1 MAQPRSNNSHERPKN
16 LRLVLL
22 RIWKYLAAY
31 KSMLSAAILI
41 ALASN
46 LFALVGPTL
55 SGYAINSIEPGVG
68 RVDFRSVFF
77 YCGLMFLF
85 YLLSSALSYVLATIM
100 IKLSQRVIYQ
110 LRKDVQGKLL
120 ALRAG
125 YFDTHQA
132 GDIVSHIS
140 YDIDTIATSLSN
152 DLIQVSAS
160 AITVVGSLAMMLILS
175 PPLVL
180 VFAVSIPISLLF
192 TRYVARKVHPLYR
205 RRSQKLGA
213 LNGYVEEIVS
223 GHKTIKA
230 YNRELAFTERFDAKN
245 GEAVEAY
252 YQAEYHNSIMGPSV
266 NFVNNLSLTL
276 ISVFGAIMY
285 MRGIIR
291 LGDLSSF
298 VLYSRKFSGPIN
310 EMANIVNEIQSACA
324 AAERVFAILDEL
336 PEPPDAPGAVEAA
349 GAAALAGEAAGA
361 GEATGA
367 AGAGGMAAAGV
378 TGAAAYTSAG
388 ALGAAANAGAT
399 GAAKAMGAATAT
411 AGEAA
416 GATGATASAGAGGMA
431 AAGATGG
438 SEAVIAAASAGGA
451 QPVIAAAWTT
461 GGGLVEMRGVG
472 FGYTPDKKIIRSLD
486 LTAPPGS
493 LIAIVGQTGAG
504 KTTIV
509 NLLMRF
515 YDPDSG
521 AISLDGRNIMALTRE
536 SLRRSFAL
544 VLQDT
549 WLFHGTVAENIAY
562 GNKRATEGQIV
573 AAAKAA
579 KIHSFITQLP
589 LGYRTVLSE
598 DGLNISQGQKQLIA
612 IARAMLIDA
621 RILILDEA
629 TSNVDTH
636 TEFLIQEAMRRLMSG
651 KTCFVIAHRLSTIR
665 NADRILVVSGGDVVE
680 SGTHGELLQGKGVY
694 AAMYASQFE

>member
-1 MAQPRSNNSHERPKN
+1 

-22 RIWKYLAAY
+22 RIWKYLAAH
-31 KSMLSAAILI
+31 KPML
-41 ALASN
+41 ALALCMALLGN
-46 LFALVGPTL
+46 LLALVGPTL
-55 SGYAINSIEPGVG
+55 SGYAINSIEPGAG
-68 RVDFRSVFF
+68 RVDFGSVFF
-77 YCGLMFLF
+77 YCGLMFGF
-85 YLLSSALSYVLATIM
+85 YLLSSALGYALSVIM
-100 IKLSQRVIYQ
+100 IRLSQLVIYQ
-110 LRKDVQGKLL
+110 LRKDVQSKLL
-120 ALRAG
+120 TLRTS
-125 YFDTHQA
+125 YFDRYQA

-140 YDIDTIATSLSN
+140 YDIDTLATSLSN
-152 DLIQVSAS
+152 DLIQASAS
-160 AITVVGSLAMMLILS
+160 AITVLGSLAMMILLS

-180 VFAVSIPISLLF
+180 VFAVSIPVSVLF
-192 TRYVARKVHPLYR
+192 TRHMARKVHPLYR
-205 RRSQKLGA
+205 RRSQKLGV
-213 LNGYVEEIVS
+213 LNGYVEEIIS

-230 YNRELAFTERFDAKN
+230 YNREKTFLARFDEKN
-245 GEAVEAY
+245 GDAVEAY
-252 YQAEYHNSIMGPSV
+252 YQAEYHNSAMGPSV

-285 MRGIIR
+285 MNGMIR

-336 PEPPDAPGAVEAA
+336 PEPPDAEGAADAAEIA
-349 GAAALAGEAAGA
+349 GAAGGAGA
-361 GEATGA
+361 WGAEAGGA
-367 AGAGGMAAAGV
+367 AGMA
-378 TGAAAYTSAG
+378 
-388 ALGAAANAGAT
+388 
-399 GAAKAMGAATAT
+399 
-411 AGEAA
+411 
-416 GATGATASAGAGGMA
+416 A
-431 AAGATGG
+431 AAGATGTAG
-438 SEAVIAAASAGGA
+438 IAPANAAMATVGAKAESMSGAAIAASMAVAAGAVAATNMVAAAGTTGATDMAAAASAAGA
-451 QPVIAAAWTT
+451 GRV
-461 GGGLVEMRGVG
+461 GGLVEMRGVE
-472 FGYTPDKKIIRSLD
+472 FGYAPDKKIIRSLD

-493 LIAIVGQTGAG
+493 LIAIVGQTGSG
-504 KTTIV
+504 KTTII

-521 AISLDGRNIMALTRE
+521 RISLDGRDISLLTRRG
-536 SLRRSFAL
+536 LRKSFAL

-562 GNKRATEGQIV
+562 GNQSATESQII

-579 KIHSFITQLP
+579 KIHSFIMQLP
-589 LGYRTVLSE
+589 MGYRTVLSE

-636 TEFLIQEAMRRLMSG
+636 TEFLIQEAMRKLMSG

-665 NADRILVVSGGDVVE
+665 NADRILVVSGGDIVE
-680 SGTHGELLQGKGVY
+680 SGSHGELLQSKGVY